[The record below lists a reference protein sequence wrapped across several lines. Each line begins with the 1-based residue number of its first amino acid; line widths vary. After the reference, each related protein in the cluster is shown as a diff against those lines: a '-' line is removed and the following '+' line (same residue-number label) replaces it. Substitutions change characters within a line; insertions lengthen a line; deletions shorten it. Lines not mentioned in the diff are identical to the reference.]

1 MKLLLDQ
8 DVYYKTYKL
17 LIDNEYDVITAKSLG
32 LEKAPDI
39 QILERAEKLS
49 RILITRDKNF
59 GSLVFLSKFSTYGVI
74 FLRIKPDSIYEVHRT
89 LLRFLSFHSG
99 TKIAGHFV
107 TIERD
112 KYRIRNI
119 PQ

>member
-1 MKLLLDQ
+1 MKFLLDQ

-17 LIDNEYDVITAKSLG
+17 LLDNGYDVITAKNLG

-39 QILERAEKLS
+39 QILKNAEKLS
-49 RILITRDKNF
+49 RILITRDKDF
-59 GSLVFLSKFSTYGVI
+59 GSLVFLSQLPTCGVI
-74 FLRIKPDSIYEVHRT
+74 FLRIKPNSLSAVHKT
-89 LLRFLSFHSG
+89 LLCFLSDYSQP
-99 TKIAGHFV
+99 KNSPHFV
-107 TIERD
+107 TIEED